1 MIAKLGVRLPKGLSI
16 ILIALAIAGCRGEVE
31 KAVQPQKPAAPTA
44 PTAPTAPEALKSLPT
59 VTLTGTKVQQIAD
72 KPFERVVITA
82 SGAFGSNVVRKSD
95 PERII
100 VIMHNAKIGEA
111 PKSIEV
117 NDGTISRV
125 EIAQLDTG
133 KGSAV
138 RVTIGLAQKTTFEVV
153 SAESALMI
161 DIQKKK

>member
-44 PTAPTAPEALKSLPT
+44 PAAPEALKSLPT

-95 PERII
+95 PERIV
-100 VIMHNAKIGEA
+100 VILHNAKIGDA